1 MTLPAGIF
9 FFSTGFALCIVRPRV
24 PLNQSRNQLIFMQF
38 SAPGS
43 ILLVDGI
50 SASAV
55 ERAKS
60 SPSPVLRSWT
70 WGSND
75 PEAYFN
81 AHGWKVLSVDDV
93 TGGMFGRVL
102 PSWPGRE
109 SNLTWYMTARV
120 QE

>member
-1 MTLPAGIF
+1 M
-9 FFSTGFALCIVRPRV
+9 RPRV